1 MTNTPWI
8 LFLNMWFKEESG
20 GGCLSIFKKESGG
33 GMFIYI
39 CTLLKF
45 LTSSNWRLSVLTLD
59 F

>member
-1 MTNTPWI
+1 MTNTPCI
-8 LFLNMWFKEESG
+8 LFLNMW
-20 GGCLSIFKKESGG
+20 FKKESGG